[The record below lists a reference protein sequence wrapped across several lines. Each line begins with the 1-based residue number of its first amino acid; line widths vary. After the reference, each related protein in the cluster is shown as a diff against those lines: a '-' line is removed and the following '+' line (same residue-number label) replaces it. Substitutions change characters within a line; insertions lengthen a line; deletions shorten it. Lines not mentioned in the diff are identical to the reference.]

1 MKHMTETLSRRA
13 AIARLGGAFMMVALP
28 RGLRG
33 TDEPFPHPDPR
44 PGITAANV
52 IAEDRLPDKK
62 KVRALYAAARE
73 NPEIFDGVYCTC
85 HCSDQGHRS
94 LLSCFESE
102 QATGCWGCQE
112 VAEEVSKLVKDG
124 KSLKE
129 IRTAVDEKFSRASR
143 DHHS

>member
-1 MKHMTETLSRRA
+1 MTDVLSRRA
-13 AIARLGGAFMMVALP
+13 ALARLGGAFMVIAIP
-28 RGLRG
+28 RGVWR
-33 TDEPFPHPDPR
+33 TDETFPHPDPR

-52 IAEDRLPDKK
+52 IAEDKLPNKK

-73 NPEIFDGVYCTC
+73 HPEVFDGIYCTC

-112 VAEEVSKLVKDG
+112 VAEEVSSLIKDG
-124 KSLKE
+124 KSLNE
-129 IRTAVDEKFSRASR
+129 IRAAVDAKFAKASR
-143 DHHS
+143 DHH